1 MEKNIKNK
9 KSKNMKKNNK
19 EKNDNV
25 KNNKINKNI
34 DFKNLSKKEFILT
47 IITVILFI
55 IVFILCYLLFYKYVL
70 KRNFEN
76 SVLDFSSKNEKT
88 VFEIKDITFFSN
100 CDVKNKSA
108 SSSNFT
114 IENLYQYTDM
124 AIFITSPE
132 SNKSYENT
140 LKSVYIDNIKF
151 TKTPTLGSPS
161 FYYKNISN
169 FAKSDIIDENL
180 INNRLDFNITS
191 DDEANL
197 DKPTLYNNLAN
208 PIVLSY
214 VNNNIKTD
222 YTITDT
228 SSPITYDGTLLKKCD
243 VLLSTIESSIS
254 FDIYITNNL
263 EQEFKCSIY
272 IDIPLETDNESIYDG
287 KVTLKQNTSFKFYR
301 YK

>member
-1 MEKNIKNK
+1 MEKNNIKNK
-9 KSKNMKKNNK
+9 ELKNKKKNKKKNNKEKKK

-25 KNNKINKNI
+25 KNNEMNKKI
-34 DFKNLSKKEFILT
+34 DFRNLSKKEFILT

-88 VFEIKDITFFSN
+88 IFEIKDITFFSN

-140 LKSVYIDNIKF
+140 LKS
-151 TKTPTLGSPS
+151 L
-161 FYYKNISN
+161 YYKNISN

-208 PIVLSY
+208 PIILSY

-222 YTITDT
+222 YTITNT

-243 VLLSTIESSIS
+243 VLLSSIESSIS

-263 EQEFKCSIY
+263 EQEFKCSVY
-272 IDIPLETDNESIYDG
+272 LDIPLETSSETIYDG
-287 KVTLKQNTSFKFYR
+287 KVTLKQNTNFKFYR